1 MTPILDQI
9 SKSNIASIDG
19 GLLVIAGCI
28 ALVSVL
34 LVSLHAPRRRER

>member
-9 SKSNIASIDG
+9 SKSNFASIDG

-34 LVSLHAPRRRER
+34 LVSLNAPRSQRR